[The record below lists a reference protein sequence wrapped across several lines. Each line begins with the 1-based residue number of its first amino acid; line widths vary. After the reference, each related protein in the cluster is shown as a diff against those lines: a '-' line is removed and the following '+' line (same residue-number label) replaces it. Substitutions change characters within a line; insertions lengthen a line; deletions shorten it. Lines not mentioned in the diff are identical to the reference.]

1 MKSGV
6 LWLTGLSG
14 AGKTTIANNII
25 SSLKQ
30 KNYRPILL
38 DGDVMRSIL
47 KQRGFDEQSRK
58 EYNLLIGQLASLLE
72 NNNHFVVAAL
82 ISPYRKIR
90 EEIKGLCKH
99 FIEVYVATDLETC
112 KARDPKGLY
121 KKALAGEIENF
132 TGISAPYEI
141 PLQPEIILNT
151 ALLSQAAANNILLT
165 YLQSNEFI

>member
-25 SSLKQ
+25 SNLQQ
-30 KNYRPILL
+30 KKYRPILL

-47 KQRGFDEQSRK
+47 KQTGFDEQSRK

-72 NNNHFVVAAL
+72 SNNQFVVVAL
-82 ISPYRKIR
+82 ISPYREIR
-90 EEIKGLCKH
+90 DQIKSLCKN

-121 KKALAGEIENF
+121 KKALAGEIDNF

-141 PLQPEIILNT
+141 PLQPEIIVNT
-151 ALLSQAAANNILLT
+151 ALLTQEAATNILLT
-165 YLQSNEFI
+165 YLQTNEFI